1 MDFKKFAENI
11 FKREPRVVFVSIV
24 DNRYTVLANEMRK
37 GATLYYTPEFIRNF
51 VQLVP
56 LIVMDALEKLKLAL
70 GPISSVTVR
79 YEKRVLLFSRYEDMI
94 VVLGLEPSVP
104 TPLPDSMAKLIEET
118 AKQST

>member
-1 MDFKKFAENI
+1 M
-11 FKREPRVVFVSIV
+11 SIV

-56 LIVMDALEKLKLAL
+56 LIVVDALEKLKLAL

-104 TPLPDSMAKLIEET
+104 THLPDSMSKLIEET